1 VKQIYASAIGERDWV
16 ESVFL
21 VREKVTAMA
30 KNGKPYLTLKLM
42 DRSGEIEGRVWD
54 RVDELGALFD
64 KDDFVRVRGRASSY
78 LGRMQ
83 LVVQELARVDES
95 EVDFAD
101 FLPVSDT
108 PAAELETQLRQK
120 IASLG
125 DPHLRRLME
134 SFVADADFL
143 RAFCSAPAAKS
154 MHHVYLGG
162 LLEHSLSIAGLVDLV
177 CGHYPYLNR
186 DLLLVGA
193 LLHDVGKIA
202 ELRYSRSFDYT
213 DEGKLLGHIVMGV
226 ELIDGRIAAL
236 PDFPHELA
244 VHLKH
249 LLLSHHGQYEFGSPK
264 RPKTLEAV
272 VLNYLDDLDS
282 KLNGIR
288 NHIER
293 EGEQDGNW
301 TSYHRL
307 YERYFFKGRIG
318 DDKPAATPMPAPAE
332 KQAPAGGKRGQ
343 KPAAKQRPERR
354 HDRPLSFSLGEQ
366 LRGKNL
372 DLFAT
377 GEDDDDR

>member
-1 VKQIYASAIGERDWV
+1 MKQIFASAIGERDWV

-83 LVVQELARVDES
+83 LVVQELVRVDES

-101 FLPVSDT
+101 FLPVCEVPVAD
-108 PAAELETQLRQK
+108 LEAQLRQK
-120 IASLG
+120 VDSLK

-143 RAFCSAPAAKS
+143 RDFCSAPAAKS

-177 CGHYPYLNR
+177 CGHYPFLNR

-193 LLHDVGKIA
+193 LLHDVGKIF

-226 ELIDGRIAAL
+226 EMVDERIAGL
-236 PDFPHELA
+236 PDFPRDLA

-249 LLLSHHGQYEFGSPK
+249 LLLSHHGQYEYGSPK

-288 NHIER
+288 SHISR
-293 EGEQDGNW
+293 EQDQGGNW

-307 YERYFFKGRIG
+307 YERYFFKGEIG
-318 DDKPAATPMPAPAE
+318 TQEQETKTRPRPPLAASGGEKKAAEPKPRPAR
-332 KQAPAGGKRGQ
+332 K
-343 KPAAKQRPERR
+343 

-377 GEDDDDR
+377 REDEDDR